1 MPTWSPTLGLPWTET
16 DLENAFEDALR
27 VLSEIGIACE
37 HQPTVE
43 CMQAL
48 GGIAYR
54 NGRLRFDVA
63 QTREHVLSRRYTGA
77 PEPDDRQLSM
87 GGCWAGLAYCDP
99 ETGTVRPGTTDEA
112 VAMARL
118 WEARGY
124 GGVPPLQPGDVPPRL
139 VTLTTE
145 RIGLLHSSR
154 LGGSMTVTD
163 PEEVRYL
170 IAMNL
175 AAGRVYHLVEQVPI
189 SPLRFDHLGLET
201 ACQFLGQPDVNVSIT
216 GSIPMAGATCPLD
229 PRSAIV
235 QSVAE
240 AIGHDLLC
248 RALGLDGG
256 GLGLRVEPFDFQY
269 SFIVFGSPEWCL
281 YRALV
286 IQMHHFLTGRPL
298 RSGMFRSVAKG
309 PDSQAASERTAS
321 VLWQALLGVRSF
333 GAVGQLSV
341 DEIFSPQQ
349 AVIDQ
354 DILAYVQRV
363 IVGLPS
369 GSGDPSHGGCDPVS
383 GIAQGVAEG
392 SFIGVDDTVARFRD
406 FYAFPELFRHWN
418 MGRWRG
424 EGSPAI
430 LDEAWARA
438 REEIASC
445 DFALSEHR
453 TREVEQVYAA
463 GVEYLRG

>member
-1 MPTWSPTLGLPWTET
+1 MPIWNPTLSPAWTET
-16 DLENAFEDALR
+16 DLENVFEDALR

-43 CMQAL
+43 RMLAL
-48 GGIAYR
+48 GGITYR
-54 NGRLRFDVA
+54 DGRLRFGVEP
-63 QTREHVLSRRYTGA
+63 TREHVLSRRYDGA
-77 PEPDDRQLSM
+77 PEPDDRRLSM
-87 GGCWAGLAYCDP
+87 GGSWAALAYCDP
-99 ETGTVRPGTTDEA
+99 ETGTVRPGTTSEA
-112 VAMARL
+112 IAMARL
-118 WEARGY
+118 WETRGY

-139 VTLTTE
+139 VTLATE
-145 RIGLLHSSR
+145 RIALLHSSR

-175 AAGRVYHLVEQVPI
+175 AAGRVYSLVEQIPI
-189 SPLRFDHLGLET
+189 SPLRFDHLGLQTVFE
-201 ACQFLGQPDVNVSIT
+201 FLGQPDVNVTIT

-229 PRSAIV
+229 PRAALV

-256 GLGLRVEPFDFQY
+256 LRLRVEPFDFHY
-269 SFIVFGSPEWCL
+269 SFIVYGSPEWCL

-286 IQMHHFLTGRPL
+286 IQMQHFLTGHPL
-298 RSGMFRSVAKG
+298 RSGMFRSVAKA
-309 PDSQAASERTAS
+309 PDAQAATERTAS
-321 VLWQALLGVRSF
+321 VLWQALLGIRSF

-354 DILAYVQRV
+354 EILAYVQRV
-363 IVGLPS
+363 ITGLPE
-369 GSGDPSHGGCDPVS
+369 DTAVDPVALV
-383 GIAQGVAEG
+383 AQGVEEG
-392 SFIGVDDTVARFRD
+392 TFVGVEDTVRRFRD
-406 FYAFPELFRHWN
+406 FYAFPDLFRHWN
-418 MGRWRG
+418 MGRWRD
-424 EGSPAI
+424 EGSRRI

-438 REEIASC
+438 RDEIASC
-445 DFALSEHR
+445 TFALTDHQA
-453 TREVEQVYAA
+453 REVEQVYAA
-463 GVEYLRG
+463 AVEYLRG

>member
-1 MPTWSPTLGLPWTET
+1 MPIWNPTLALPWTET
-16 DLENAFEDALR
+16 DLEGVFEDALR
-27 VLSEIGIACE
+27 VLWEVGIACE

-43 CMQAL
+43 RLLAL
-48 GGIAYR
+48 GGVAYR
-54 NGRLRFDVA
+54 DGRLRFDIA
-63 QTREHVLSRRYTGA
+63 RTREQVLSQRYTGA
-77 PEPDDRQLSM
+77 PEPDDRRLAM
-87 GGCWAGLAYCDP
+87 GGCWAALAYCDP
-99 ETGTVRPGTTDEA
+99 LTGAVRPGTTDEA
-112 VAMARL
+112 IAMARL

-139 VTLTTE
+139 VTLATE

-175 AAGRVYHLVEQVPI
+175 AAGRVYSLVEQVAI
-189 SPLRFDHLGLET
+189 SPLRFDHLGLRT
-201 ACQFLGQPDVNVSIT
+201 AFEFLGRPDVRVTIT
-216 GSIPMAGATCPLD
+216 SSIPMAGATCPLD
-229 PRSAIV
+229 PRSAVV
-235 QSVAE
+235 QAVAE

-248 RALGLDGG
+248 RALGLGSG

-281 YRALV
+281 YRTLV
-286 IQMHHFLTGRPL
+286 IQMHRFLTGRPL
-298 RSGMFRSVAKG
+298 RSGMFRSVAKA
-309 PDSQAASERTAS
+309 PDAQAATERTAS
-321 VLWQALLGVRSF
+321 VLWQALLGIRSF

-363 IVGLPS
+363 IDGLPA
-369 GSGDPSHGGCDPVS
+369 DTVTDPVAL
-383 GIAQGVAEG
+383 IAPGVEEG
-392 SFIGVDDTVARFRD
+392 TFVGMADTVRRFRD
-406 FYAFPELFRHWN
+406 FYAFPDLFRHWN
-418 MGRWRG
+418 MGRWRS
-424 EGSPAI
+424 EGGRRI

-438 REEIASC
+438 RAEIASC
-445 DFALSEHR
+445 TFALTEHQA
-453 TREVEQVYAA
+453 REVEQVYAA
-463 GVEYLRG
+463 AVEYLRG